1 MAKELLDAQTP
12 LSADN
17 VEALVLYNS
26 AASPCVRRVHIT
38 LIEKGLKY
46 DTVEVDLPNMEQ
58 RSPSYLSL
66 NPNGYVPTISHGE
79 QVIFDSATINEYLDA
94 QFLHTPLFPSSSLE
108 RAQVRMWI
116 GSEEAMSKDFRP
128 LLYQRVMG
136 PIQHVS
142 RSLKESQKINRRCT
156 SDPVDLAWG
165 DTVWNMQVLT
175 QQQEMQQERKLM
187 AWLDLVEEALENH
200 DYLVANQ
207 FTQADICVYPR
218 VVMYSYLGLEIEPSR
233 YPNVLRWIERLE
245 KRPSFEASMSAQAKK
260 LRKLATSPLLPKL
273 RRILKKTEKK
283 RSLMDKFF
291 IWGLGRIMR
300 KLQKVEMLLAA
311 PSKPRDFPM
320 PKKQLLPVKATLNQK
335 PVFLKTDSN
344 IEIFGSSLSPHSQ
357 RIVNLLNFL
366 GLAYSYHEIDLKNE
380 KHKKSNFVALNPL
393 AQVPVLKHGEHVIYD
408 SRAIAEYLLENFDHQ
423 QLWWGTTSWQATQN
437 RMWLGMEAGT
447 HKEFKPLW
455 SKYILN
461 SKDFSLDIKAE
472 YSAIN
477 RIELKLKALEDT
489 LETIEFLC
497 GDKIRYADI
506 AWFTRIES
514 MLLIPAFSIKKFP
527 NLTRWYL
534 RMKSTTEKVSQEIFG
549 E

>member
-1 MAKELLDAQTP
+1 MAKVLLDAQTP

-46 DTVEVDLPNMEQ
+46 DTVEVDLANMEQ

-66 NPNGYVPTISHGE
+66 NPSGYVPTISHGE

-94 QFLHTPLFPSSSLE
+94 QFPHAPLFPSSALE

-142 RSLKESQKINRRCT
+142 RTLKESQQINRRCT

-165 DTVWNMQVLT
+165 NTVWNMQVLT
-175 QQQEMQQERKLM
+175 HQQEMQQERKLM
-187 AWLDLVEEALENH
+187 EWLDLVEDALENQ

-207 FTQADICVYPR
+207 FTQADISVFPR
-218 VVMYSYLGLEIEPSR
+218 VVMYSYLGLEIDESR
-233 YPNVLRWIERLE
+233 YPNVLSWIERLE
-245 KRPSFEASMSAQAKK
+245 KRPSFEESMSAQAKK
-260 LRKLATSPLLPKL
+260 LRKMATSPLLPKL
-273 RRILKKTEKK
+273 RRILKKSEKK

-300 KLQKVEMLLAA
+300 KIQKVDVLLAA
-311 PSKPRDFPM
+311 PAKPRDFPM
-320 PKKQLLPVKATLNQK
+320 PKKQLLPVKPTLNQK
-335 PVFLKTDSN
+335 PVFSKTDNN

-357 RIVNLLNFL
+357 RIVTLLNFL

-380 KHKKSNFVALNPL
+380 KHKKNNFVALNPL
-393 AQVPVLKHGEHVIYD
+393 AQVPVLKHGEQVIYD
-408 SRAIAEYLLENFDHQ
+408 SRAIAEYLLENLDHQ
-423 QLWWGTTSWQATQN
+423 QLWWGKTSWQAAQN

-461 SKDFSLDIKAE
+461 KKDSSLDIKTE

-477 RIELKLKALEDT
+477 RIEQKLKALEET
-489 LETIEFLC
+489 LTNNDFLC
-497 GDKIRYADI
+497 GEQIRFSDI
-506 AWFTRIES
+506 AWYTRIES
-514 MLLIPAFSIKKFP
+514 MQLIPAFSIKKFP
-527 NLTRWYL
+527 NLAQWYL
-534 RMKSTTEKVSQEIFG
+534 RVKNTTDKVCQEIFG
-549 E
+549 K